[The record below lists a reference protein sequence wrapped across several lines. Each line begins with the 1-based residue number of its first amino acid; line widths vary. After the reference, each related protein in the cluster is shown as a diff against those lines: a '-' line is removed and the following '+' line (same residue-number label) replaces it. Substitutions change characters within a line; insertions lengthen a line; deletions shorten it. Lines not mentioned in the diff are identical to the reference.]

1 MAQVVTLVRSLRK
14 CTDTVVFFHSRHLMR
29 RLLGDRFW
37 SLSLES
43 RCVALLAPV
52 YSPGVRAAHVMIKDV
67 QDSATEFADYQVRVC
82 VCGNSRQGA
91 PRQHNYQPS
100 SMYVGNDG
108 RRELCK
114 AAEAPRLQLCLA

>member
-1 MAQVVTLVRSLRK
+1 MTLVRSLRK
-14 CTDTVVFFHSRHLMR
+14 CADTVVFFHSRHLMR

-37 SLSLES
+37 SLTLET

-82 VCGNSRQGA
+82 VWQLEAGCTSPTQLPTKFNV
-91 PRQHNYQPS
+91 
-100 SMYVGNDG
+100 VGNNG
-108 RRELCK
+108 RHELCK